1 MKNLFY
7 EGGPL
12 FMGILSVILILM
24 TAWAI
29 YHFLPVLLKKETNVT
44 KTRLR
49 LKHIKTIGTFG
60 LVTGILGQLV
70 GLTAAFDAVEQAGNV
85 APAVLMGGLKV
96 SMIVTIYGVLIYLI
110 SLILWFVFDFILT
123 KKSE

>member
-12 FMGILSVILILM
+12 FMGTLTVILILM
-24 TAWAI
+24 VAWAI
-29 YHFLPVLLKKETNVT
+29 YHFLPAFLSKEINVI

-60 LVTGILGQLV
+60 LVTGFLGQLV
-70 GLTAAFDAVEQAGNV
+70 GLTAAFDAIQQVDEIKI
-85 APAVLMGGLKV
+85 PLLMGGLKV
-96 SMIVTIYGVLIYLI
+96 TMITPMYGILIFLI
-110 SLILWFVFDFILT
+110 SLILWFISDFVLS
-123 KKSE
+123 KKLN

>member
-12 FMGILSVILILM
+12 FMGILTVILILM
-24 TAWAI
+24 AAWAI
-29 YHFLPVLLKKETNVT
+29 YHFLPVLLKKEINVS

-60 LVTGILGQLV
+60 LVTGILGQFV
-70 GLTAAFDAVEQAGNV
+70 GLTAAFDAIQQAGNV
-85 APAVLMGGLKV
+85 APAILMGGLKV
-96 SMIVTIYGVLIYLI
+96 TMITPIYGILIFLI
-110 SLILWFVFDFILT
+110 SLILWFISDFILS
-123 KKSE
+123 KKLT